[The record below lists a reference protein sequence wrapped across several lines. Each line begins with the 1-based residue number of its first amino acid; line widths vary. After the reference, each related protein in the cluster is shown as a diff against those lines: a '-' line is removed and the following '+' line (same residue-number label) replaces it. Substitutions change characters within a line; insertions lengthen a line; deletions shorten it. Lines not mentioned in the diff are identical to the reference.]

1 MTKWAIREI
10 LVIGFGVAQFFVA
23 TFSHA
28 DDISKERQ
36 CDVLAWSPHDPPSSE
51 GRLKD
56 GYRGADLPAAI
67 AACEAALAAHPETA
81 RLQYRYGL
89 SLWRANRRGE
99 AVEWVRRSADQGYA
113 AAQADLAYA
122 LREDVAA
129 SGYQNKA
136 EADAEAFRLSRLA
149 ARKGDI
155 IAIGDL
161 GFCYMTGTGVE
172 RNYDEALKWL
182 HQAVELDD
190 PYAKS
195 HLGEMYKNGW
205 GVSPDDAEAAKWFR
219 RSADQG
225 YRGGQY
231 NLAMMLLAA
240 RGVARD
246 RAAAEELLSR
256 AAGHG
261 HAEARRELEKLRS
274 DLKRRAVSEPRK
286 S

>member
-56 GYRGADLPAAI
+56 GYRGAD
-67 AACEAALAAHPETA
+67 
-81 RLQYRYGL
+81 
-89 SLWRANRRGE
+89 
-99 AVEWVRRSADQGYA
+99 
-113 AAQADLAYA
+113 
-122 LREDVAA
+122 
-129 SGYQNKA
+129 
-136 EADAEAFRLSRLA
+136 AEAFRLSRLA
-149 ARKGDI
+149 AQEGDI

-182 HQAVELDD
+182 QQAVELDD

-205 GVSPDDAEAAKWFR
+205 GVPPDDAEAAKWFR